1 MRIDI
6 YDYFRGVRPWTE
18 LFRFLKRLPP
28 WSEYKSAQAMDPEL
42 AQYWADQYNPDDTTA
57 PVLTPAGFTPELR
70 ELRDVVNHLKKL
82 TATLLA
88 VNGNKVGRLDL
99 KPYPTTALEL
109 ELRRRDDV
117 EVDEHLARLG
127 AT

>member
-1 MRIDI
+1 MA
-6 YDYFRGVRPWTE
+6 E
-18 LFRFLKRLPP
+18 LFRFLRSLPA
-28 WSEYKSAQAMDPEL
+28 WSEYKSAMAMDPEL
-42 AQYWADQYNPDDTTA
+42 AKHWADQYDPDDTTP

-109 ELRRRDDV
+109 ELKRRDDA